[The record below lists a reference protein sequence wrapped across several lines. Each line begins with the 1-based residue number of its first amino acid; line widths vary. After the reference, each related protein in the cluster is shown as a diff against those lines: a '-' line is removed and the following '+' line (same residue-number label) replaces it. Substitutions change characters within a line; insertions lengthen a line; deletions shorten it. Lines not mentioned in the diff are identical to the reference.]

1 MKSLLAYFLKQLMF
15 SEPAIYNIL
24 LGFIISLVISR
35 ITNLIVSLNV
45 SENLILSIL
54 SVGVSFIL
62 LYNFSSLPF
71 LIKFGKLRFGLYL
84 ILLYLSGEIAA
95 LFYTLLLIILYRF
108 LFSNLATFSI
118 PYFLITALLLFLF
131 IVSIS
136 TFLSFVLTNG
146 RLDCP
151 IIMAI
156 YPITVVPTFIF
167 SFYKSE
173 VNPLWIFG
181 MVSENIPIPL
191 TVGIIFLVSPIIFIY
206 LLIFLIKKFLS

>member
-24 LGFIISLVISR
+24 LGFIISLVVSR
-35 ITNLIVSLNV
+35 ITNIIVSLNV

-84 ILLYLSGEIAA
+84 ILLYLSGEMAA

-181 MVSENIPIPL
+181 MVGENIPIPL

-206 LLIFLIKKFLS
+206 LLILLIKKFLS